1 MASGIQT
8 YIDILGSNAGALSAI
23 SAMQS
28 LDTTVKK
35 NDASIKALEK
45 SYSEAQDAATKAFA
59 AGDKKGG
66 AKAAREA
73 AKLQSE
79 IGKRAKENATAEATA
94 SGVAT
99 KAQAAQAAAQR
110 ASIAEKTKD
119 AAVAAKAA
127 AQQRKDAI
135 AQARDYSSL
144 VKVQRGLAEAPKV
157 AQGEW
162 AKLASQAS
170 SAGGPLGSVVGAIQK
185 LGTGGKVGA
194 VVALAAALVLAAGAG
209 IAAAAAMTSYA
220 LSAADAARSSKLF
233 SEAATGSAKA
243 GTELEMVVDQMTNLA
258 PGLAAKLKDV
268 GRSLADVNIRGRDAQ
283 RVLETFGVVATARGE
298 QAAGAIKSI
307 AESSQTARRLMLGP
321 FNRITGQFDSL
332 RGTGIKSA
340 DVFKAVAKTMNITED
355 AAKKA
360 VTMGWVPYR
369 KGLEAI
375 EEAAKMSL
383 GGVAAKQVMSLSA
396 QAEKL
401 KENVSKLFSGVNIE
415 AFLAGLKTVTDL
427 LDQNTVTGYV
437 LREVFTAVFT
447 KITTLASLAFPYIVA
462 GIKGAVFGVIIF
474 ATAAKQAY
482 KAISDF
488 VGARSNIDGISLA
501 FKVGVGIVAALV
513 GSVVALAGAFIAL
526 GAIAAL
532 ALSPI
537 WVPIALTAAFFY
549 LIIKAID
556 AVIEEAKS
564 LGKEIEGIDLAGS
577 AGKMIDGLIK
587 GIKSKIADVKSA
599 ILEVSGAITGAFNS
613 DQEIRSPGRKAMRQG
628 ANVTKGLAIGQVQAL
643 PMAESASMQVSG
655 AVTRGLDS
663 GSSSGASP
671 TAATPGPTFSF
682 TNCQFG
688 AVTQATIEEMMTVA
702 YLKMQRG
709 FAGQP

>member
-1 MASGIQT
+1 MMASGIQT

-298 QAAGAIKSI
+298 QAAGA
-307 AESSQTARRLMLGP
+307 
-321 FNRITGQFDSL
+321 
-332 RGTGIKSA
+332 IKSA